1 MLDERTYRTLN
12 LTDITKCIA
21 PSRKTP
27 NFKMECVGLEP
38 KEGFKPK
45 DGFFA
50 EQILLGSDAAGIR
63 VGPLFERI
71 RHKVQVRDPEC
82 MWDFSDCVLIG
93 VDPCNRSADVLKI
106 ELQCVALARKLM
118 WN

>member
-1 MLDERTYRTLN
+1 MPNFLSPRSDSEPSTPDRTQKNLEQMLDERTYRTLN
-12 LTDITKCIA
+12 PTDITKCIA
-21 PSRKTP
+21 PSRETP

-71 RHKVQVRDPEC
+71 RHRVQVRDVDY
-82 MWDFSDCVLIG
+82 MWDFS
-93 VDPCNRSADVLKI
+93 
-106 ELQCVALARKLM
+106 
-118 WN
+118 